1 MTKIRFNIDWTE
13 SGGIRGPELAATCA
27 EFRMQVGDAVITRV
41 AGAEHGAVRDM
52 VRVSLYPLAEWL
64 ATHWWF
70 LTSETLNPEKDG
82 DAEFL
87 RRHAL
92 RTNGEGYA
100 YPDLEVVPFGA
111 LTRLAWKGGARPW
124 TTVVFLEDGQAR
136 VDSAEF
142 RKECSKLIDCV
153 IDRLESLDVADTLL
167 QDEWAA
173 IRQADD
179 EEARFCEVSAGLG
192 WDPYDLTD
200 DQIGFILQIDE
211 NSGDDIEELA
221 TEFGVSSLVIEQQI
235 KNHGI
240 AHVWERTA

>member
-41 AGAEHGAVRDM
+41 EEAEHGAVRDM

-70 LTSETLNPEKDG
+70 LTSEMLNPEKDG

-100 YPDLEVVPFGA
+100 YPDLEIVTSGA
-111 LTRLAWKGGARPW
+111 STRLVWKRGIPTW
-124 TTVVFLEDGQAR
+124 TKVMFLEDGQAHIER
-136 VDSAEF
+136 AEF
-142 RKECSKLIDCV
+142 QEQISALIDCV
-153 IDRLESLDVADTLL
+153 VDRLESEGITDTLL
-167 QDEWAA
+167 QEEWAA

>member
-1 MTKIRFNIDWTE
+1 MPKINFNIDWTE
-13 SGGIRGPELAATCA
+13 SDGIRGPELAATCA

-41 AGAEHGAVRDM
+41 AEAERGAVRDM

-70 LTSETLNPEKDG
+70 LTSETLNPENEGNPD
-82 DAEFL
+82 FL

-92 RTNGEGYA
+92 RTNSEGYA
-100 YPDLEVVPFGA
+100 YPDLEIVPFGA
-111 LTRLAWKGGARPW
+111 LTRLVWKGGARPW
-124 TTVVFLEDGQAR
+124 TTVVFLEDGQAQ

-142 RKECSKLIDCV
+142 RKECSDLIDCV
-153 IDRLESLDVADTLL
+153 IDRLESVGVSDTLL

-200 DQIGFILQIDE
+200 GQIGFILRLDE
-211 NSGDDIEELA
+211 SSGDDIDELA
-221 TEFGVSSLVIEQQI
+221 TEFGVSSLVIERQI
-235 KNHGI
+235 KNHRI
-240 AHVWERTA
+240 ARVWAPTV